1 MSLLRLVMFSF
12 ATRSSPRLLST
23 LRHSTRSLDSRPNF
37 GTLQSKMAQPTP
49 TSQIISQTA
58 KQEGGPE
65 KGSAAAQMQSEVGK
79 TRNFEQAAQE
89 IIRKMQQTPEAIT
102 KEDAAYLKSREA
114 RAIGTN
120 NPPAGS
126 VSADAEHLA
135 AENIVATKDSS
146 NAGAGG
152 VNPAHQSAQT
162 KVHNYEQ
169 AASEVGSKMQNA
181 PGSVTEA
188 DAAYL
193 HSREARASGQAN
205 PPPGSLSAQAEHL
218 AAVNEGHA
226 TAQASAGGENN
237 DPASQS
243 AKDRL
248 RNLEEATSQVGQKM
262 ARDPE
267 HVTKDD
273 ANLLHSREERA
284 FGETEKGGIS
294 AQAQSMAA
302 QNEGK
307 SS

>member
-1 MSLLRLVMFSF
+1 
-12 ATRSSPRLLST
+12 
-23 LRHSTRSLDSRPNF
+23 
-37 GTLQSKMAQPTP
+37 MAQPTP
-49 TSQIISQTA
+49 TSQIISETA

-65 KGSAAAQMQSEVGK
+65 KGSAAAQTQSEVGK

-89 IIRKMQQTPEAIT
+89 IIRKMQQTPEAVT

-135 AENIVATKDSS
+135 AENLGATKDSS

-162 KVHNYEQ
+162 KIHNYEQ

-181 PGSVTEA
+181 PGSVTES

-218 AAVNEGHA
+218 AAVNEGRA
-226 TAQASAGGENN
+226 TAQASASGENN

-243 AKDRL
+243 SKDRL
-248 RNLEEATSQVGQKM
+248 HNLEEATSQVGQKM
-262 ARDPE
+262 ARDPG

-284 FGETEKGGIS
+284 FGKTEKGGIS
-294 AQAQSMAA
+294 AQAQNMAA